1 MPRPIATLEDLIAAL
16 QAAVQGE
23 PGAQYLIFDSGLFAS
38 AGELAG
44 LINPASPSF
53 RVTAGKG
60 PLVQP
65 GATDVVVTGSA
76 ILFQEINYL
85 VVITGTVPNPDEV
98 VLVMSMAPAAAQWSF
113 RQNFPPAAGYFPP
126 YRGFSKQL
134 GYLADQPSFFND
146 IKISPKSAD
155 APIFWAQAGG
165 ADPGLRLDGLLDAT
179 AGDLGA
185 HIGTFLPTATRL
197 PIEGTIVWDPALAFP
212 CLAFAAT
219 PASLGISQLSQV
231 SLRLAAGDPE
241 PNAVQGSSAALCGT
255 LQIGSLPALTACAS
269 VLDGPFTWDFTASVA
284 DPSRYTLAS
293 GFSELVTYVGGTPLT
308 LPPGLDSIGSFY
320 LAAGR
325 VGVAPQS
332 GSFPVNLLGVSIGSA
347 ESWPLPLTG
356 LVVDDVLV
364 EWTVVS
370 PLSSPVVMGGVNGSI
385 YFGDP
390 KVANTPRLFVNVG
403 LTGLTAPTASV
414 SVEATLD
421 PTRPLGLDVLFES
434 LTGLD
439 IGIADAITIDK
450 LDISAQT
457 NPRSYSLSAE
467 LENSWQPLP
476 ALSLQSMGFDFDYT
490 GGSWTAS
497 IAARVEVVTMM
508 FQLRADYRGAGNGW
522 RLAGALAPGASPV
535 TLGTFVAGI
544 LPAGWSVSDDL
555 NAIALTGLSAWF
567 DTKTDEAGFD
577 TSVQWT
583 KTFFDRYN
591 LVADAQFSLQH
602 LKDPATGTLA
612 YSGFL
617 AGALQVNAL
626 TVTVQ
631 YNFGIATQP
640 QQGHAATEAQYQFS
654 IAYGGATLTA
664 NVTANAAGEKLLT
677 VNLGGVSL
685 GEILGFL
692 VDLADPGANYRL
704 PSPWDLLYQVSFDAL
719 TLTIN
724 MTTKAVSVSD
734 SIDLELGFAHVDTIS
749 LTYADK
755 AGVSGVTFAMTGRF
769 GDEPYTSDSPLAW
782 DVLNDPPPTPAGKG
796 EAALDLRFV
805 GLGQN
810 VGFATPAAF
819 DNVAAVITA
828 MTAGFPPAGAS
839 GPSPL
844 GATGSAL
851 TFTGD
856 GRWLIGADFTVAEA
870 ISLQVVF
877 NDPALYGLHI
887 SLSGAKVKKLAGL
900 DFDILYKKVTDTIGV
915 YHIDLTLPTAMRSID
930 FGAVTVTLP
939 PVSIDIYTNGNFYI
953 DCGFPVDMDFSKSA
967 SVQAA
972 TFTGRG
978 GFYFG
983 VLDGATSTRV
993 PQISNGTFSPV
1004 IEVGLALS
1012 IEYGRTFNKGVIEA
1026 GLTLAVEGS
1035 LEGVFAW
1042 FEPTDRSQPSG
1053 MFYRVVGTAELR
1065 GHLYGEINFV
1075 IIQARL
1081 DVLAYAKLTLIVESH
1096 APIEVELELGVE
1108 VSASVKIVFFTIHF
1122 HFSTSLDLSFT
1133 IGSSSPTPWAI
1144 ASTASPPAQLAQQRR
1159 GQWRPPASAA
1169 ALHRRLLSGLGD
1181 QGSFDWTP
1189 PTFYPLLETLPLTLG
1204 ISLTTALPA
1213 GATAPAVQA
1222 VLSLYVESSVPV
1234 SASNAREARRIEMD
1248 APATAPFN
1256 RLAADMLR
1264 WALGAYQRPDGA
1276 TGQAPPSIYAMAG
1289 DLEAIG
1295 DYLADSSNWR
1305 TAFSYAQVTR
1315 FIANNYRFEIAS
1327 PQSPGASGTTGPAS
1341 VTVFPMIPEL
1351 GLLGPTAADARPL
1364 AIAADIETTTA
1375 MLEPKI
1381 LWFRDQAIVGGH
1393 YEAALNAY
1401 YAQLRGPMPGA
1412 SGASGPLEGPNP
1424 AQGPESLSSFVFRD
1438 YFAMV
1443 AKGAASSARAMLKA
1457 YPYQPTGAS
1466 GASGPSGPPAETLAS
1481 IAAQFPGPTLAY
1493 DTGGWE
1499 SLASISG
1506 LLGVPLDELRR
1517 ANPGL
1522 GRHGDRER
1530 LPAGYAAVVPAGASP
1545 ASIANAN
1552 SGYPL
1557 QTGASGPAS
1566 LPLDGVLHQVMAGT
1580 GPGTPSESLQAIGA
1594 TYGFEPA
1601 DLFGDGPAGLANGR
1615 NRQLLQPGATLT
1627 VPPFAWTAA
1636 SGLDVADPAAVAGF
1650 FVARAVDPP
1659 SPADG
1664 KYYELVNWYA
1674 QYIQTNNSGLSGPT
1688 WAVPLM
1694 GWTGASGPTGATGQ
1708 TPVLIGATQYA
1719 VQGLPAATGAT
1730 APLAGP
1736 LRDTV
1741 ELAAAGLVLQQLG
1754 PQPHGDFYRD
1764 FLSNIIPA
1772 GNSLQ
1777 TPPLPRTV
1785 QPGDS
1790 FAGLGALLGVG
1801 ATLLAEAN
1809 GTATGLLQPLA
1820 VVALPTIRYSPQ
1832 SGDTL
1837 GSIAAAFDLTLDQL
1851 AACVADTPGLLQSW
1865 SPGGRTLT
1873 IPNLPGRDTES
1884 LIADLVGFGR
1894 FNDVSGMV
1902 SRFLMHGM
1910 RAPEPRTGPVGTFPP
1925 TEPLYSL
1932 YGLIGQEFAV
1942 PGASGPTGFS
1952 LGLVSATGWA
1962 GFTAPAPTG
1971 PSGATAGPAPTD
1983 SIQLEVPSEFVAD
1996 HSPAPTLAIDFAADP
2011 AALPLYADRPRHY
2024 PFEQAV
2030 HWQTPGPVGLTGFAP
2045 AGEGQP
2051 SLWPLPKTLQSLADA
2066 GAAGAGGPAWG
2077 LYAAAATDPTGASA
2091 APIVRAGWGC
2101 AVDLSLRRVR
2111 DSAGRPVAN
2120 VYLLMG
2126 ADEAGKARLLQLWPA
2141 LGSAD
2146 DQLFL
2151 LHAPSVTSGNAQ
2163 GLVSDSLDLEGT
2175 AILKAGLSTVTHG
2188 PAGLAASAADAPS
2201 FTAAASDARDFVKL
2215 AWEASVTGQGG
2226 FYLIYRQVGGGDLP
2240 AALFGD
2246 GDDATIRLLAITASQ
2261 GVDGQA
2267 NLQPFNNVAI
2277 VGENVPAHANVFA
2290 TLAEPGS
2297 DVYRTAAVSPGY
2309 AGFYLVRDNPTPP
2322 GFTGNLPPDLQTQSL
2337 YQLVGC
2343 RIEGN
2348 DDFAMSNAATPAS
2361 PLDGG
2366 TIAVPGPTGDG
2377 YWRYRTLLPV
2387 YRFGF
2392 ANACPE
2398 SAALPPA
2405 PENPYRG
2412 IRGPSGASPLA
2423 QARMPL
2429 DFYDLYGNST
2439 AFGATLPVVEATI
2452 GYTDEIVAPGSW
2464 PGAGAAYA
2472 FRPGATAGEIL
2483 LEARLSLQPGRYMPD
2498 AAYAYA
2504 RSSAAA
2510 AADAAR
2516 YAQIFYQVQ
2525 QPDYGFAIDTNLGT
2539 IAADP
2544 ALLKPPLAAFVTRA
2558 VLYANAAGALQ
2569 QCQALTG
2576 ADDNL
2581 ASLASTWRTDVASL
2595 AIENQDVGLQ
2605 TLFAG
2610 DLVIPD
2616 IRIAAPSKSLADLAQ
2631 GATVQAGSRRRRGAG
2646 LRAAETEDVARAA
2659 AAPAPALAAA
2669 MTPLD
2674 IATLNQTV
2682 PLTPGLVLTIPGIE
2696 PIEPEPTFVVP
2707 DVPGTGFSLVSLLA
2721 KFPTATLADVVAAN
2735 REAKGFFATGS
2746 QLLFGSAPIALHE
2759 SDTFA
2764 SLSAEYNVP
2773 VEALGLYN
2781 PGTLKPQ
2788 VELAVPALV
2797 RLPAGATTY
2806 AGFAPT
2812 PADSLASVA
2821 EAFGLGPTGYQLI
2834 GALSAELRGLFAG
2847 GVSITGPTGSAQPG
2861 IGDSIASVA
2870 ARLGMEQAALIQQIG
2885 GLTGLYG
2892 SGAALIAPLP
2902 RVPGP
2907 DFAPAVAALAG
2918 QLSIGT
2924 GATGSAALLEANRAL
2939 DGFLKPG
2946 ATVQGPV
2953 GLAPLEVRPHDTVDT
2968 ILTAIRAA
2976 ATGPFGLADL
2986 AAANAGKTGLL
2997 GVGATFLVPPPPTVI
3012 GLTLQ
3017 PQIPP
3022 PGASGEGA
3030 ILFPVGVTIGARRDP
3045 AWVHPDFSGVTG
3057 TAAVQAV
3064 ASALGPEG
3072 ATSPG
3077 GAIDLKAF
3085 ADEFEAAFAAQRLKC
3100 AVSENK
3106 SADPD
3111 AKIWAVNLGPQ
3122 GASGMAVQSPNP
3134 AFYALAPLARS
3145 LTGGSVAIASYQSG
3159 AGLGPTAAK
3168 SFNSVDLDAW
3178 MLSFTT
3184 AVDMVLGPQYAAA
3197 AYLSGASGPS
3207 GPAGLA
3213 AAPGA
3218 GTFDAIVYAKQ
3229 QIAAGLTG
3237 QVQPILAGVGPDGGI
3252 AQAKETLYQQMLER
3266 LSDAYSVAAIV
3277 QYPVDLASPCGP
3289 SAGGAYAPRLSGRIV
3304 PDLQVVA
3311 GPQAGTLA
3319 EAATGLGVSTAF
3331 LAQTVADVRGLVAAG
3346 VPLERNGA
3354 SYTTTSSDTLATIA
3368 AKLGKPPASWADWT
3382 DLGAWIGPK
3391 PVLAALA
3398 SIPAVRIARSVQPG
3412 EVAADLAAFFTT
3424 STEALLE
3431 ANQDLPGLYPTG
3443 TVIKVDGLSY
3453 TVPSA
3458 DLTLSAIA
3466 ASQGWTIAQIALWAD
3481 ALRVD
3486 GEQQPASPLT
3496 SGATLGYVTL
3506 LPDVDLSSAKVAMA
3520 SGDPLLS
3527 FTVTLKRPELHRNLF
3542 LKLRFVATEI
3552 EHGIADVPGAPGY
3565 QSSSWLRL
3573 VRPLGL
3579 GDDSADGVD
3588 LTIAQV
3594 QVPLPLRF
3602 YPTPGTLIAQAGAPT
3617 PLAGGSSADQI
3628 AQGRG
3633 WDYSFDLRSDNESQD
3648 VTHLD
3653 VQFGTDDG
3661 TGDGLLAAVDQ
3672 DTLFAAL
3679 AQFVDIWP
3687 ALSGDLARLVT
3698 APPGDSFATAA
3709 AEAFAI
3715 VCAGVAAAFEGP
3727 LGDAAF
3733 ATLADRYRYRM
3744 IPSGA
3749 TASLTDLQLV
3759 NEDGPGSVWPDI
3771 WVQNPAAATGATPA
3785 PFVSMTGSTGF
3796 GATGQYQY
3804 PPDTP
3809 ADAPLVHRFRF
3820 DGRDVLANRDGWAG
3834 ACLTRNENLISS
3846 GPLGTTGPGWA
3857 PPPSI
3862 SVAPQFVYS
3871 TPMVRF
3877 VEPLRAFVDRPDPI
3891 DVAGLAGTSAP
3902 LPIERH
3908 LENMLTA
3915 VAGPT
3920 GMAGLW
3926 LSGLY
3931 SYGFPVAPGGPTAT
3945 MPVLMM
3951 PAQPF
3956 AAAGIA
3962 ALAAELGQ
3970 SLRGWQAGAAIAGSS
3985 GALVVD
3991 LTLSA
3996 PPPGASGL
4004 KPLLEYEA
4012 LTIAMAAIDWN
4023 E

>member
-1 MPRPIATLEDLIAAL
+1 MGNHFNVMIATLQDLINAL
-16 QAAVQGE
+16 EGLVAGS
-23 PGAQYLIFDSGLFAS
+23 PGAQYLLLSPAAFEAAAELVSYLGPQTQTLRIDQRPGEDLIQIASGSVA
-38 AGELAG
+38 
-44 LINPASPSF
+44 
-53 RVTAGKG
+53 
-60 PLVQP
+60 
-65 GATDVVVTGSA
+65 VVGSA
-76 ILFQEINYL
+76 VLFGKIPYDVRIE
-85 VVITGTVPNPDEV
+85 GTVPAPDEV
-98 VLVMSMAPAAAQWSF
+98 VLDLSATVPDGAAWTFAA
-113 RQNFPPAAGYFPP
+113 NFPSLPGYYGFNPAD
-126 YRGFSKQL
+126 RRIGF
-134 GYLADQPSFFND
+134 QPTSFFAAEAGFGLV
-146 IKISPKSAD
+146 PVG
-155 APIFWAQAGG
+155 GG
-165 ADPGLRLDGLLDAT
+165 APVFTATTDPASAQPPGLRIHGLLDASVGVLGSHLT
-179 AGDLGA
+179 AILPAGMISDLKLSGRVSWLA
-185 HIGTFLPTATRL
+185 GLASPLLELTADLPSPL
-197 PIEGTIVWDPALAFP
+197 DPRAS
-212 CLAFAAT
+212 AAT
-219 PASLGISQLSQV
+219 LILGTSTPVSAYPNGLSTADLSSQV
-231 SLRLAAGDPE
+231 DLDVGTGTSRWPPFQLTGPVLNGPYGWTLSAEIPD
-241 PNAVQGSSAALCGT
+241 GSG
-255 LQIGSLPALTACAS
+255 
-269 VLDGPFTWDFTASVA
+269 
-284 DPSRYTLAS
+284 YTLAGALAALARFAGGQLTVPDGLQS
-293 GFSELVTYVGGTPLT
+293 LDTFRLGSITLGFSPGDDGTP
-308 LPPGLDSIGSFY
+308 S
-320 LAAGR
+320 LALAG
-325 VGVAPQS
+325 VEVT
-332 GSFPVNLLGVSIGSA
+332 SA
-347 ESWPLPLTG
+347 EQWTLPLTG
-356 LVVDDVLV
+356 LTLQNLRLSWEFVDPGSAEMSLFGGLTGVLFIG
-364 EWTVVS
+364 T
-370 PLSSPVVMGGVNGSI
+370 PTGAP
-385 YFGDP
+385 GD
-390 KVANTPRLFVNVG
+390 KTPRLRVEIDLNEASGESTAFTLSAALDPRYPLNFIDLFNHFTGWSIDLDFPVASFALEAESATRSLSFVAVLGESSGTQLHSAFSLDTLIVAFDYTPGSSTASLTTTATIGSDLTFQAGAAYRGSGQGWLFDAALMPSAAGYSIAQLLDALPGEWGG
-403 LTGLTAPTASV
+403 LPSDVASV
-414 SVEATLD
+414 SFTQ
-421 PTRPLGLDVLFES
+421 
-434 LTGLD
+434 LTG
-439 IGIADAITIDK
+439 
-450 LDISAQT
+450 
-457 NPRSYSLSAE
+457 
-467 LENSWQPLP
+467 
-476 ALSLQSMGFDFDYT
+476 
-490 GGSWTAS
+490 
-497 IAARVEVVTMM
+497 
-508 FQLRADYRGAGNGW
+508 
-522 RLAGALAPGASPV
+522 
-535 TLGTFVAGI
+535 
-544 LPAGWSVSDDL
+544 
-555 NAIALTGLSAWF
+555 WF
-567 DTKTDEAGFD
+567 DTASDESGFA
-577 TSVQWT
+577 TTLQWSPATPFFGSYTVQGE
-583 KTFFDRYN
+583 
-591 LVADAQFSLQH
+591 AQFSLQH
-602 LKDPATGTLA
+602 LKDPATGALA

-617 AGALQVNAL
+617 AGQLQINAL

-640 QQGHAATEAQYQFS
+640 QPGHAATQAQYQFS

-664 NVTANAAGEKLLT
+664 NVKKDADGNDVLT

-692 VDLADPGANYRL
+692 VNLADPGANYRL
-704 PSPWDLLYQVSFDAL
+704 PSPWDLLYQVNFDAL

-734 SIDLELGFAHVDTIS
+734 AIDLELGFAHVDTIS

-769 GDEPYTSDSPLAW
+769 GDEPYTNDSPLAW
-782 DVLNDPPPTPAGKG
+782 DVINDPPPTPPGKG

-810 VGFATPAAF
+810 VGFAAPAAF

-844 GATGSAL
+844 GATKSAL
-851 TFTGD
+851 AFTGD

-983 VLDGATSTRV
+983 ILDGATSTKV

-1012 IEYGRTFNKGVIEA
+1012 IEYGRTFNEGVIEA

-1122 HFSTSLDLSFT
+1122 HFSTSLDLSFK
-1133 IGSSSPTPWAI
+1133 IGSSSATPWAI
-1144 ASTASPPAQLAQQRR
+1144 ASTAAPAAQLAQQRR
-1159 GQWRPPASAA
+1159 GQWRRPASAA
-1169 ALHRRLLSGLGD
+1169 ALHRRLLSGLGG

-1189 PTFYPLLETLPLTLG
+1189 PTFYPVPETLPLTLG
-1204 ISLTTALPA
+1204 ISLTTAFPT

-1234 SASNAREARRIEMD
+1234 SASNAREARRIEME

-1276 TGQAPPSIYAMAG
+1276 AGPAPSVYAMAA

-1305 TAFSYAQVTR
+1305 ASFSYAQVTR

-1327 PQSPGASGTTGPAS
+1327 PQSPGASGPTGPAS
-1341 VTVFPMIPEL
+1341 VAVFPMIPEL
-1351 GLLGPTAADARPL
+1351 GLLGPTAADAPPL
-1364 AIAADIETTTA
+1364 AIGADIETTMA
-1375 MLEPKI
+1375 MLEPEI
-1381 LWFRDQAIVGGH
+1381 RWFRDQAKVGGH

-1412 SGASGPLEGPNP
+1412 SGASGASDLASTESR
-1424 AQGPESLSSFVFRD
+1424 QGPESLSSFVFRD

-1457 YPYQPTGAS
+1457 YPFQPTGAS
-1466 GASGPSGPPAETLAS
+1466 GVSGPSGPPAETLAS

-1545 ASIANAN
+1545 ASIVNAN
-1552 SGYPL
+1552 GGYPL

-1580 GPGTPSESLQAIGA
+1580 GPGAPSESLHAIGA

-1601 DLFGDGPAGLANGR
+1601 DLFGGGPAGLANGR

-1627 VPPFAWTAA
+1627 VPPLAWTAA

-1694 GWTGASGPTGATGQ
+1694 GWTGASGPGGASGQ

-1719 VQGLPAATGAT
+1719 VQGLAATGAT

-1764 FLSNIIPA
+1764 FLNDIIPA

-1801 ATLLAEAN
+1801 ATLLAENN
-1809 GTATGLLQPLA
+1809 GDATGLLQPLA
-1820 VVALPTIRYSPQ
+1820 VVALPTIQYGPQ
-1832 SGDTL
+1832 PGDTL

-1851 AACVADTPGLLQSW
+1851 AACVADTPGLLQPW
-1865 SPGGRTLT
+1865 SPGGQTLT

-1925 TEPLYSL
+1925 SEPLYSL
-1932 YGLIGQEFAV
+1932 YGLIGQEFPV

-1971 PSGATAGPAPTD
+1971 PSGATTGPAPTD

-1996 HSPAPTLAIDFAADP
+1996 HSPAPTLAIDFAAGP
-2011 AALPLYADRPRHY
+2011 SALPLYADRPRHY

-2030 HWQTPGPVGLTGFAP
+2030 HWQTPGPVGLTGLAP

-2066 GAAGAGGPAWG
+2066 GAAGARGPAWG

-2141 LGSAD
+2141 LDSAD

-2151 LHAPSVTSGNAQ
+2151 LHAPSVTSGNPQ

-2188 PAGLAASAADAPS
+2188 PAGLAASAADVPP
-2201 FTAAASDARDFVKL
+2201 FTAAASDPHDFVKL
-2215 AWEASVTGQGG
+2215 AWEASVTAQGG

-2277 VGENVPAHANVFA
+2277 VGENVPAYANVFA
-2290 TLAEPGS
+2290 RLAQPGS

-2322 GFTGNLPPDLQTQSL
+2322 GFTGNLPPALQTQSL

-2387 YRFGF
+2387 YRFGL

-2405 PENPYRG
+2405 SENPYRG

-2429 DFYDLYGNST
+2429 DFYDLFGNST

-2472 FRPGATAGEIL
+2472 FRPGATAGEIS

-2498 AAYAYA
+2498 AAYTYA

-2558 VLYANAAGALQ
+2558 LLYANAAGALQ

-2581 ASLASTWRTDVASL
+2581 ASLASAWRTDVASL

-2631 GATVQAGSRRRRGAG
+2631 GATARTGNRRRRGAG
-2646 LRAAETEDVARAA
+2646 LRLAETEDVARAA
-2659 AAPAPALAAA
+2659 SVPAPAAAA
-2669 MTPLD
+2669 AITPLD

-2682 PLTPGLVLTIPGIE
+2682 PLTPGLVLTIPAVE

-2707 DVPGTGFSLVSLLA
+2707 NVPGTGFSLVSLLA
-2721 KFPTATLADVVAAN
+2721 KFPTATLAGVVAAN
-2735 REAKGFFATGS
+2735 REAKGFFAAGG
-2746 QLLFGSAPIALHE
+2746 QLLFGSASIALHD

-2797 RLPAGATTY
+2797 RLPAGATAY

-2821 EAFGLGPTGYQLI
+2821 EVFGLGPTGYQLI
-2834 GALSAELRGLFAG
+2834 GSLSAELRGLFAD
-2847 GVSITGPTGSAQPG
+2847 GVSITGPSGSAQPG
-2861 IGDSIASVA
+2861 TGDSIASVA

-2885 GLTGLYG
+2885 GKTGLYG
-2892 SGAALIAPLP
+2892 PGAALIAPLP

-2918 QLSIGT
+2918 QLNIGT
-2924 GATGSAALLEANRAL
+2924 GATSSMALLEANRAL

-2946 ATVQGPV
+2946 ATVQGPA
-2953 GLAPLEVRPHDTVDT
+2953 GLPPLTVQPHDTVDT
-2968 ILTAIRAA
+2968 LLTAIHAA
-2976 ATGPFGLADL
+2976 ATGPFGLAEL

-2997 GVGATFLVPPPPTVI
+2997 GVGATFLVPPPPTMI

-3030 ILFPVGVTIGARRDP
+3030 ILFPVGVTIGASRDP

-3122 GASGMAVQSPNP
+3122 GASGIAVQSPNP

-3145 LTGGSVAIASYQSG
+3145 LTGGNVAIASYQSG
-3159 AGLGPTAAK
+3159 AGLGPTAVR
-3168 SFNSVDLDAW
+3168 SFSSVDLDAW

-3213 AAPGA
+3213 AAPGGGA
-3218 GTFDAIVYAKQ
+3218 FDSIVQAKQ
-3229 QIAAGLTG
+3229 RIAAGLTG
-3237 QVQPILAGVGPDGGI
+3237 QVLPILAGVDTDGGV

-3277 QYPVDLASPCGP
+3277 QYPVDMESPCGP
-3289 SAGGAYAPRLSGRIV
+3289 SGGGAYAPRLSGRIV

-3311 GPQAGTLA
+3311 GPDAGTLD
-3319 EAATGLGVSTAF
+3319 EAATRLGVSTAF

-3354 SYTTTSSDTLATIA
+3354 SYTTTSSDSLTTIA
-3368 AKLGKPPASWADWT
+3368 ANLKIPLATWVDWT
-3382 DLGAWIGPK
+3382 AFGAWIGAE
-3391 PVLAALA
+3391 PVLAAFA
-3398 SIPAVRIARSVQPG
+3398 SIPAVRISRTVEA
-3412 EVAADLAAFFTT
+3412 EEDANTLAAFFGT
-3424 STEALLE
+3424 SIEALCN
-3431 ANQDLPGLYPTG
+3431 ANQDVPGVPNPPWPQG
-3443 TVIKVDGLSY
+3443 T
-3453 TVPSA
+3453 
-3458 DLTLSAIA
+3458 
-3466 ASQGWTIAQIALWAD
+3466 
-3481 ALRVD
+3481 
-3486 GEQQPASPLT
+3486 
-3496 SGATLGYVTL
+3496 TLGYVTL

-3542 LKLRFVATEI
+3542 LNLRFVVTEI
-3552 EHGIADVPGAPGY
+3552 EHGIADVADAPGY

-3579 GDDSADGVD
+3579 GDDSAEGVD

-3594 QVPLPLRF
+3594 QIPLPLRF
-3602 YPTPGTLIAQAGAPT
+3602 YPTPGTLIAQTGLPT
-3617 PLAGGSSADQI
+3617 PLSGGSTSQLI
-3628 AQGRG
+3628 AQGRD

-3653 VQFGTDDG
+3653 VQFGTDGG
-3661 TGDGLLAAVDQ
+3661 TGDEALAADQ
-3672 DTLFAAL
+3672 GTLFAAL
-3679 AQFVDIWP
+3679 AQFVDVWP
-3687 ALSGDLARLVT
+3687 TLSADLARLLA
-3698 APPGDSFATAA
+3698 APPGDTAATAA
-3709 AEAFAI
+3709 AEAFAAI
-3715 VCAGVAAAFEGP
+3715 CAGVAAAFEGN
-3727 LGDAAF
+3727 LGDSDF
-3733 ATLADRYRYRM
+3733 ATWADRYRYRM

-3785 PFVSMTGSTGF
+3785 PFVSMTGSPGF
-3796 GATGQYQY
+3796 GATGHYQY

-3820 DGRDVLANRDGWAG
+3820 DGRDILANRDGWAG
-3834 ACLTRNENLISS
+3834 ARLTRNEDLITS

-3862 SVAPQFVYS
+3862 SVSPQFVYS

-3877 VEPLRAFVDRPDPI
+3877 VEPLRPFVDRPDPI
-3891 DVAGLAGTSAP
+3891 DVAGLTGTSAP
-3902 LPIERH
+3902 LPIEQH

-3956 AAAGIA
+3956 AAAGIS
-3962 ALAAELGQ
+3962 ALAGELGQ
-3970 SLRGWQAGAAIAGSS
+3970 SLRAWQAGAAIAGSS